1 MTGSRRWW
9 ALMSLVPAA
18 LAVSLDATVLSV
30 ALPTLGT
37 DLHAS
42 TDALQWFVIA
52 YTLAFAAAMIPAGL
66 LGDRVGR
73 KRVLLTSLVVF
84 GAGSLACA
92 TATGPATMIA
102 ARAILGIGAAAVL
115 PMTMAFITVLF
126 EETERSKALAVIMTV
141 TMLGFPIGPI
151 VGGWLVTNAWW
162 GWVFLI
168 NLPVVA
174 VAMVAVAA
182 LLPESSATSIAG
194 TSVDRT
200 ARGPV
205 DVAGIVLSSAALAA
219 LSYGVTEVG

>member
-151 VGGWLVTNAWW
+151 VGGWLV
-162 GWVFLI
+162 
-168 NLPVVA
+168 
-174 VAMVAVAA
+174 
-182 LLPESSATSIAG
+182 ATA
-194 TSVDRT
+194 
-200 ARGPV
+200 
-205 DVAGIVLSSAALAA
+205 
-219 LSYGVTEVG
+219 